1 MAASGRG
8 YSRGM
13 DSRRA
18 SDRSPDDQAGIQHLE
33 RVRDDE
39 VAAMQRESERVERDI
54 EQTRRAWEALRADPS
69 VPGARPR
76 EDSPPRDA
84 LEEVAGDWSGTA
96 QAAEEAGQ
104 D

>member
-1 MAASGRG
+1 
-8 YSRGM
+8 M
-13 DSRRA
+13 DSRRTV
-18 SDRSPDDQAGIQHLE
+18 DQLPDDEAGIQHLE

-54 EQTRRAWEALRADPS
+54 QQTRKEWEALRADPS

-76 EDSPPRDA
+76 EDSPPRDE

>member
-1 MAASGRG
+1 
-8 YSRGM
+8 M

-18 SDRSPDDQAGIQHLE
+18 AEQTPDDEAGIHHLE

-39 VAAMQRESERVERDI
+39 VAAMQRESDRVERDI
-54 EQTRRAWEALRADPS
+54 EQTRKEWEALRADPS

-76 EDSPPRDA
+76 EDSPPADE

>member
-1 MAASGRG
+1 
-8 YSRGM
+8 M

-18 SDRSPDDQAGIQHLE
+18 VDKSPDDEAGIHHLE

-39 VAAMQRESERVERDI
+39 VAAMQRESDRVEHDI
-54 EQTRRAWEALRADPS
+54 ESTRRAWEALREDPS

-76 EDSPPRDA
+76 EDAPPDDE

-96 QAAEEAGQ
+96 QAADEAGQ

>member
-1 MAASGRG
+1 MEP
-8 YSRGM
+8 
-13 DSRRA
+13 DRRA
-18 SDRSPDDQAGIQHLE
+18 DKTPDDEAGIHHLE

-54 EQTRRAWEALRADPS
+54 EQTRREWEQLREDPS

-76 EDSPPRDA
+76 EDSPPDDE
-84 LEEVAGDWSGTA
+84 LEDVAGDWSGTA
-96 QAAEEAGQ
+96 QSADEAGQ